1 MAESSLHL
9 KHILVQHQYE
19 AEDLVRKLKEGL
31 EFSEL
36 AKKFSK
42 CPSAKQGGDLGVLA
56 LSRLDD
62 DFVDAARKLK
72 ALEISG
78 VVKTSFGYHLIQRV

>member
-1 MAESSLHL
+1 MTESPLHL
-9 KHILVQHQYE
+9 KHILVQHKYE
-19 AEDLVRKLKEGL
+19 AEDLQRKLEEGL

-42 CPSAKQGGDLGVLA
+42 CPSAKQGGDLGVIA
-56 LSRLDD
+56 LSRLVKE
-62 DFVDAARKLK
+62 FADAARELK
-72 ALEISG
+72 VQEISG